1 MLRRIPDRN
10 IWTVYAAI
18 LLLGIAYG
26 TSLAVLSIHLDALG
40 IAKVAMGWLAFAFGL
55 GIVAFSVPAGM
66 LAKKLGPKPVLVGA
80 LLGYT
85 LCVATFPFLGT
96 LATLAIARFFDGV
109 FSVNV
114 WVSAETALLSRS
126 EKDQKGFVM
135 SLYAISIALGYV
147 VGPILSRLL
156 VALGTTSAFLA
167 AGALATVAAVV
178 VLFKLDGSKKDAAAH
193 GPPNESG
200 ESASKASTNP
210 AGAIFWK
217 VKTACAATFSYGYFQ
232 ASVVLFLPLYLIEA
246 KGIAKNQT
254 ILVPAFFAGGML
266 LTSTIAG
273 LIGDRFGH
281 LFVMRILGIIGGTMV
296 ASFVLLSAF
305 PAMCVAV
312 FIAGATLA
320 SISPLSLALQG
331 VVTPEADL
339 GLANSFYNAFYATG
353 MLLGPP
359 ISGFLFTHWG
369 GGTMLLHLAGMWALF
384 VALTVI
390 FASDDPRFAA
400 RRSRP
405 AEDRDAQPML
415 R

>member
-10 IWTVYAAI
+10 IWTVYSAI

-55 GIVAFSVPAGM
+55 GIVSFSVPAGI
-66 LAKKLGPKPVLVGA
+66 LSKKLGPKPILVAA

-126 EKDQKGFVM
+126 QKDQKGFVM

-147 VGPILSRLL
+147 VGPILSRIL
-156 VALGTTSAFLA
+156 VPLGTTSAFLA
-167 AGALATVAAVV
+167 AGALATVAALV
-178 VLFKLDGSKKDAAAH
+178 VLFKLDGSSKAD
-193 GPPNESG
+193 G
-200 ESASKASTNP
+200 ESAHALTSESAEKRAANSAAT
-210 AGAIFWK
+210 IFWK

-254 ILVPAFFAGGML
+254 ILIPAFFAGGML
-266 LTSTIAG
+266 LTSTVAG

-312 FIAGATLA
+312 FVAGATLA

-359 ISGFLFTHWG
+359 ISGFLFMRWG

-384 VALTVI
+384 VVLTVI
-390 FASDDPRFAA
+390 FASDDPRYAA
-400 RRSRP
+400 RRARP
-405 AEDRDAQPML
+405 SEDRDAEPML